1 MEAGKIAESIALLE
15 ECQNLA
21 PDSMTY
27 PYEIAFAH
35 YLGQDFSTAAK
46 ALKKLTSHKDVTDLV
61 YQMLGNSYDLLGKP
75 EKDFEDF
82 AVWLSRREQR
92 RTQQVLLA
100 ASTIIQRFPLITR
113 CIISPTIAINQW
125 RKPSVYCI
133 FMRRL
138 PCKNG
143 FNI

>member
-1 MEAGKIAESIALLE
+1 MKKIILLALTFCTHSSSAQIGNGIGAASENTEEKAYRAIDFMEAGQIAESIALLE
-15 ECQNLA
+15 ECQNLD
-21 PDSMTY
+21 PDNMTY

-82 AVWLSRREQR
+82 AVWLSKN
-92 RTQQVLLA
+92 
-100 ASTIIQRFPLITR
+100 PLILDE
-113 CIISPTIAINQW
+113 N
-125 RKPSVYCI
+125 
-133 FMRRL
+133 
-138 PCKNG
+138 NG
-143 FNI
+143 VHSKSY